1 MPTQHLN
8 LSYAPVIT
16 YILKKL
22 LIEIQRP
29 VDRNSEACELTKH
42 RDRSVRIPLVFGQV
56 LQGIINI
63 YNMATLK
70 LLQACQK
77 GVGWMDTEPDYNKY
91 LTTGCL
97 YMGHIAH
104 PSTVSKDKVQHKDK
118 KSQHLGP
125 VKIKGHQL

>member
-91 LTTGCL
+91 LTETQDDYL
-97 YMGHIAH
+97 WAISLTRAQYQKINFNITIKNL
-104 PSTVSKDKVQHKDK
+104 STLVQ
-118 KSQHLGP
+118 
-125 VKIKGHQL
+125 